1 MTIVRGLP
9 APCSVAGVSDPK
21 ILLLCMSLSVAC
33 LSCARAH
40 AEGPDTLFTGDVQFM
55 SNYVGRGISNSVGQP
70 SVSAELDYNPGDGVY
85 AGIDGNSINILDELY
100 PGDSASLLLE
110 GLIGY
115 RQAFARD
122 WLWKAGVQRVQFPG
136 RYVPQPSPM
145 EEPNT
150 TEAFGYIR
158 WKWLSAK
165 LNYAVTDYYG
175 TAGSRGSSYAD
186 LGAAYPVGEAWT
198 FGAHLGRKTL
208 TGNDPVSDLKNS
220 RKDYTDY
227 KLSVTYAFGSGISL
241 TLAHTWSNANPALYT
256 VDGYNVAGHQ
266 TWLLLE
272 RDM

>member
-1 MTIVRGLP
+1 MTIVRGLS
-9 APCSVAGVSDPK
+9 AWRSAVGVLDAK
-21 ILLLCMSLSVAC
+21 ILVLCVFLGAAC
-33 LSCARAH
+33 PFCMRAH
-40 AEGPDTLFTGDVQFM
+40 AEGSGSLFKGDVQFM

-150 TEAFGYIR
+150 TEAFGYIK

-175 TAGSRGSSYAD
+175 TPGSRGSSYAD
-186 LGAAYPVGEAWT
+186 LGAAYPVREAWT
-198 FGAHLGRKTL
+198 FGAHLGRKAL
-208 TGNDPVSDLKNS
+208 AGKDPVSGLGNS
-220 RKDYTDY
+220 RRDYTDY
-227 KLSVTYAFGSGISL
+227 KLSVSYAFGSSISL

-272 RDM
+272 RDL